1 MPPPAD
7 RTALLRAKAAT
18 LVARIEHGP
27 GVTSPAERQAAA
39 ANRGLNGPAA
49 AYVALVHGEATAIR
63 DHHVQSLQPAM
74 SEDAIFELTVA
85 AATGAGMARLA
96 RVQALLA
103 GNPTLPEVP

>member
-39 ANRGLNGPAA
+39 ANHHNLLLSIPVGRLPPCH
-49 AYVALVHGEATAIR
+49 VHAQEML
-63 DHHVQSLQPAM
+63 HVQVRT
-74 SEDAIFELTVA
+74 F
-85 AATGAGMARLA
+85 
-96 RVQALLA
+96 
-103 GNPTLPEVP
+103 